1 MIAHRMEVSNI
12 LKRIVRKLILVYLF
26 PLRFKTSIF
35 HQVKGIFFLDPSE
48 HLYRT
53 TKHIDSKNNLADAG
67 EKVMIDVGAA
77 FGSVALYFSE
87 RYNDLKIYCV
97 EANPE
102 ILPRLKET
110 ISDRKN
116 IELKNMALGS
126 IPGESYLHVTANQ
139 LSSSL
144 NELNTTEVSHLPQDH
159 QSWLEEVKRVKVHV
173 STLDAEFK
181 NESHVLLLKLDTQ
194 GTELDILKGGV
205 ELLKRTRFVLAELN
219 NHQLY
224 KGACQ
229 YYEVDEFLRD
239 HSFRLVDLVVTYH
252 TNEEV
257 QEYDALYENISFYG

>member
-1 MIAHRMEVSNI
+1 MNI
-12 LKRIVRKLILVYLF
+12 LKRIAQKLILVYLF
-26 PLRFKTSIF
+26 PLRFKNSIF
-35 HQVKGIFFLDPSE
+35 HQVKGVFFLDPSE

-53 TKHIDSKNNLADAG
+53 TKHIDSKNAG

-116 IELKNMALGS
+116 IELKHMALGK

-144 NELNTTEVSHLPQDH
+144 NELDTTEMSHLPQDH
-159 QSWLEEVKRVKVHV
+159 QSWLEEVKRVKVQV

-181 NESHVLLLKLDTQ
+181 NESQVLLLKLDTQ
-194 GTELDILKGGV
+194 GTELDILKGGI
-205 ELLKRTRFVLAELN
+205 ELLKRTRFVLTELN

-229 YYEVDEFLRD
+229 YYEVDEFLRGQ
-239 HSFRLVDLVVTYH
+239 SFRLVDLVVTYH

-257 QEYDALYENISFYG
+257 QEYDALYENTNYQ

>member
-1 MIAHRMEVSNI
+1 VSSSPSDI
-12 LKRIVRKLILVYLF
+12 LKRIARKLIQVYLF

-35 HQVKGIFFLDPSE
+35 HQVKGIYFLDPSE

-53 TKHIDSKNNLADAG
+53 TKHIDSKISPADAG
-67 EKVMIDVGAA
+67 ERVMIDVGAA

-87 RYNDLKIYCV
+87 RYHDLKIYCV

-110 ISDRKN
+110 IGHRKN
-116 IELKNMALGS
+116 IELKNIALGS
-126 IPGESYLHVTANQ
+126 ISGESYLHVTANQ

-144 NELNTTEVSHLPQDH
+144 NELNTTEIGDLPQDH
-159 QSWLEEVKRVKVHV
+159 QSWLAEVKQVKVPV

-181 NESHVLLLKLDTQ
+181 TESHVLLLKLDTQ
-194 GTELDILKGGV
+194 GTELDILNGGV
-205 ELLKRTRFVLAELN
+205 ELLKRTRFVLTELN

-229 YYEVDEFLRD
+229 YYEVDEFLRT

-257 QEYDALYENISFYG
+257 QEYDALYENTNF

>member
-1 MIAHRMEVSNI
+1 MSSNI
-12 LKRIVRKLILVYLF
+12 LKTIARKLVHVYLF
-26 PLRFKTSIF
+26 PLRFKTSTF

-53 TKHIDSKNNLADAG
+53 TKHIDRKNSPTDAG
-67 EKVMIDVGAA
+67 EQVMIDVGAA
-77 FGSVALYFSE
+77 FGSVALYFAE
-87 RYNDLKIYCV
+87 RYNHLKIYCV

-102 ILPRLKET
+102 VLPKLKEAT
-110 ISDRKN
+110 SDRKN
-116 IELKNMALGS
+116 IELKNMALAS
-126 IPGESYLHVTANQ
+126 IPGESYLHVTANN

-144 NELNTTEVSHLPQDH
+144 NELNTSEVSHLPQDH
-159 QSWLEEVKRVKVHV
+159 QSWLAEVKRVKVQV

-181 NESHVLLLKLDTQ
+181 DKSNVLLLKLDTQ

-205 ELLKRTRFVLAELN
+205 ELLKRTRFVLTELN
-219 NHQLY
+219 NHHLY

-229 YYEVDEFLRD
+229 YYQVDEFLRN

-257 QEYDALYENISFYG
+257 QEYDALYENTSFSG

>member
-1 MIAHRMEVSNI
+1 MEVSNI
-12 LKRIVRKLILVYLF
+12 LKKIARKLILVYLF

-35 HQVKGIFFLDPSE
+35 HGVKGIFFLDPSE

-53 TKHIDSKNNLADAG
+53 TKHIDSKNSLADNG
-67 EKVMIDVGAA
+67 EQVMIDVGAA

-110 ISDRKN
+110 IRDRKN

-144 NELNTTEVSHLPQDH
+144 NALNTAEVSHLPQDH
-159 QSWLEEVKRVKVHV
+159 QSWLEEVKRLKVQV

-181 NESHVLLLKLDTQ
+181 NESHILLLKLDTQ

-205 ELLKRTRFVLAELN
+205 ELLKRTKFVLTELN

-229 YYEVDEFLRD
+229 YYEVDEFLRN
-239 HSFRLVDLVVTYH
+239 HSFRLVDVVVTYH

-257 QEYDALYENISFYG
+257 QEYDALYENTNL

>member
-1 MIAHRMEVSNI
+1 MRSNI
-12 LKRIVRKLILVYLF
+12 LKRIARKLILVYLF
-26 PLRFKTSIF
+26 PLRFKNSIF
-35 HQVKGIFFLDPSE
+35 HQVKGVFFLDPEE

-53 TKHIDSKNNLADAG
+53 TKHIDSKNRPVDAD
-67 EKVMIDVGAA
+67 EQVMIDVGAA

-87 RYNDLKIYCV
+87 RYNNLKIYCV

-102 ILPRLKET
+102 VLPRLKEA

-126 IPGESYLHVTANQ
+126 VPGESYLHVTANQ

-144 NELNTTEVSHLPQDH
+144 NELNSTEVSHLPEDH
-159 QSWLEEVKRVKVHV
+159 QSWLEEVKRVKVQV

-181 NESHVLLLKLDTQ
+181 NESQVLLLKLDTQ

-205 ELLKRTRFVLAELN
+205 ELLKRTRFVLTELN

-239 HSFRLVDLVVTYH
+239 NSFRLVDVVVTYH

-257 QEYDALYENISFYG
+257 QEYDALYENTSF

>member
-1 MIAHRMEVSNI
+1 VSPLRSNI
-12 LKRIVRKLILVYLF
+12 LKRIARKLILVYLF

-35 HQVKGIFFLDPSE
+35 HQVKGIFFLDPTE

-53 TKHIDSKNNLADAG
+53 TKHIDSLANAG
-67 EKVMIDVGAA
+67 EQVMIDVGAA

-110 ISDRKN
+110 ISHRKK

-126 IPGESYLHVTANQ
+126 IPGESYLHITANQ

-144 NELNTTEVSHLPQDH
+144 NELNTTEISDLPQDH
-159 QSWLEEVKRVKVHV
+159 QSWLEEVKRVKVQV

-181 NESHVLLLKLDTQ
+181 NESTVLLLKLDTQ

-219 NHQLY
+219 NHHLY
-224 KGACQ
+224 KDACQ
-229 YYEVDEFLRD
+229 YYEVDEFLRN

-257 QEYDALYENISFYG
+257 QEYDALYENTNF

>member
-1 MIAHRMEVSNI
+1 MSSNI
-12 LKRIVRKLILVYLF
+12 LKTIARKLIQVYLF
-26 PLRFKTSIF
+26 PLRFKTSTF

-53 TKHIDSKNNLADAG
+53 TKHIDSKNSLADAG
-67 EKVMIDVGAA
+67 EVMIDVGAA

-102 ILPRLKET
+102 VLPRLKEA

-126 IPGESYLHVTANQ
+126 IPGDSYLHVTANQ

-144 NELNTTEVSHLPQDH
+144 NELNTSEVSQLPQDH

-181 NESHVLLLKLDTQ
+181 NESQVLLLKLDTQ

-205 ELLKRTRFVLAELN
+205 ELLKRTRFVLTELN
-219 NHQLY
+219 NHHLY

-229 YYEVDEFLRD
+229 YYEVDEFLRN

-257 QEYDALYENISFYG
+257 QEYDALYENTNF